1 MEDYKN
7 IRELLDEDSI
17 QVGFGLYPDL
27 YKDLG
32 DQTLHDRD
40 VLRLLHCDVFQ
51 TIVKDTD
58 FLNGLD
64 EDVLETT
71 LMFQNITSNDGTQV
85 DLFDCVGKKQAKKLI
100 SDYDLVKRLSRDS
113 IVNMMNR
120 KCCEFFDK
128 QTTVVALK
136 AHPGKFFKISV
147 GSNSKKKYKF
157 RKVFFNWWGMNLNSI
172 KPWFFRR
179 FFKRE
184 HAFGAS

>member
-1 MEDYKN
+1 M
-7 IRELLDEDSI
+7 
-17 QVGFGLYPDL
+17 
-27 YKDLG
+27 
-32 DQTLHDRD
+32 
-40 VLRLLHCDVFQ
+40 
-51 TIVKDTD
+51 
-58 FLNGLD
+58 
-64 EDVLETT
+64 
-71 LMFQNITSNDGTQV
+71 

-113 IVNMMNR
+113 IVNIMNR

-136 AHPGKFFKISV
+136 AHPGKFFTISV
-147 GSNSKKKYKF
+147 GINSKKKYKF
-157 RKVFFNWWGMNLNSI
+157 RKVFNWWGMNLNSI